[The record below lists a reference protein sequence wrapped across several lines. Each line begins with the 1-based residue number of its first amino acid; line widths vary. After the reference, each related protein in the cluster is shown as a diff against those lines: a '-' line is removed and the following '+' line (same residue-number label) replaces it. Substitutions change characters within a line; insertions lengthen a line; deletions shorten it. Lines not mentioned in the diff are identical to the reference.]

1 MPPLCQQSKILVYL
15 TVSLPCLLQHLHPW
29 IQPIK
34 YMVKN
39 TMKSTGCNSAREENA
54 TNVKW
59 VQRDSFCDV
68 MPVLKLA
75 HVDISHN
82 VIVMSALSVLFILSP
97 SPHSVLLCAYSGDH
111 PENPFSHWQK
121 QSFLHLLF
129 SYPGCFS
136 LYGITL
142 FTHLLPKTA
151 HTPETDKATALMH
164 TAVTPALNPVIYAL
178 RNKEVKEAFQRL
190 TMRNTVR
197 HVAESTCRI
206 TTKKHMDLFYVFVY
220 VQAKEKY
227 EASLVTLWEEFA
239 CQQRRHWFDPC
250 FRKILLSAEQLS
262 LIPQLWLWSHNY

>member
-29 IQPIK
+29 IQPIT

-121 QSFLHLLF
+121 QSFLHLLL

-136 LYGITL
+136 LLWYCLVHLPPAEGC
-142 FTHLLPKTA
+142 THSRNRQSNCTHVHSGHACSESSYLHLEEQGSEGSLLEHSQTN
-151 HTPETDKATALMH
+151 D
-164 TAVTPALNPVIYAL
+164 LNPFITKL
-178 RNKEVKEAFQRL
+178 FRNPCICHKYFLDIFLLQISGFQ
-190 TMRNTVR
+190 N
-197 HVAESTCRI
+197 
-206 TTKKHMDLFYVFVY
+206 KHDIL
-220 VQAKEKY
+220 
-227 EASLVTLWEEFA
+227 EE
-239 CQQRRHWFDPC
+239 R
-250 FRKILLSAEQLS
+250 
-262 LIPQLWLWSHNY
+262 